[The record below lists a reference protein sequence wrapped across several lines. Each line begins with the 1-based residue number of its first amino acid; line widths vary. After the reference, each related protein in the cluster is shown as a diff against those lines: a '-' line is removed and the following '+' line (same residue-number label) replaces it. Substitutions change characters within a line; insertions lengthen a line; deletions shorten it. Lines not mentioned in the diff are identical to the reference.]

1 MSHKD
6 MPILKKQI
14 SEMLKRL
21 TPIER
26 LQILEPMCDKYRKQ
40 SRDEVQKDTI
50 EFCRRK
56 SIKLIKTDY

>member
-1 MSHKD
+1 
-6 MPILKKQI
+6 
-14 SEMLKRL
+14 MLKRL

>member
-1 MSHKD
+1 MGHKD

-14 SEMLKRL
+14 SEMLKKL
-21 TPIER
+21 TPVER

-40 SRDEVQKDTI
+40 SREEVHKDTV

-56 SIKLIKTDY
+56 NIKLIKTDY

>member
-6 MPILKKQI
+6 MPIIKKQI
-14 SEMLKRL
+14 SELLKKL
-21 TPIER
+21 SPVER
-26 LQILEPMCDKYRKQ
+26 LQILEPMCDRYRKQ
-40 SRDEVQKDTI
+40 SREEVQKDTI